1 VSDNCYSTIMSDYE
15 FCTTTEEVLT
25 MKNNAIKNQLYI
37 EYMRQAIMETV
48 IETKDECL
56 LLGLY
61 TICMELPSH
70 PDSPTKQP
78 SLE

>member
-1 VSDNCYSTIMSDYE
+1 
-15 FCTTTEEVLT
+15 